1 MFNVKKM
8 KIAFVI
14 HGLSMGGAEK
24 FLIYLVNRLSDI
36 GHDPIIITLSNDKTL
51 LHEVNK
57 NVTVITILRK
67 HKFDLSVTAK
77 IRKTLVAHEID
88 SVFCINMFSFF
99 LTKLGLLFN
108 KNIQF
113 YLSLHSTDPVSFKN
127 HIANYIYFRFVN
139 RKDIVVYICQNQKNF
154 LKRKYFISSFHD
166 EVIYNGIDTAF
177 FDPALFSDFNAQLL
191 RDQYGISSSDML
203 ILKVAR
209 LRIEKGHIDAIQ
221 ALSILHTQFSLKAHL
236 LFVGNGDEPFITSL
250 KDLTRKSGLD
260 GFVHFSG
267 IQSDVRKFYMISS
280 IFTLTSHSIETFSLA
295 ALEAMSFSLPCSLT
309 DIGGANEM
317 ISEGING
324 FLTQP
329 HNSFSIAE
337 SWNHLLN
344 GQFDKQQIRGLVL
357 QQFTSNKMLD
367 QYINLLKQNSIQFNN

>member
-1 MFNVKKM
+1 
-8 KIAFVI
+8 
-14 HGLSMGGAEK
+14 
-24 FLIYLVNRLSDI
+24 
-36 GHDPIIITLSNDKTL
+36 
-51 LHEVNK
+51 
-57 NVTVITILRK
+57 
-67 HKFDLSVTAK
+67 
-77 IRKTLVAHEID
+77 
-88 SVFCINMFSFF
+88 
-99 LTKLGLLFN
+99 
-108 KNIQF
+108 
-113 YLSLHSTDPVSFKN
+113 LHSTDPVSFKN

>member
-24 FLIYLVNRLSDI
+24 FLIYLVNRLSDL

-51 LHEVNK
+51 LHELNK
-57 NVTVITILRK
+57 NVSVFTILRS
-67 HKFDLSVTAK
+67 HKFDFSVANR
-77 IRKTLVAHEID
+77 IRQTIRAQEID
-88 SVFCINMFSFF
+88 HIFCINMFSFF
-99 LTKLGLLFN
+99 LTKLGLLFS
-108 KNIQF
+108 KQIQF

-127 HIANYIYFRFVN
+127 QLANLIYFRFVN
-139 RKDIVVYICQNQKNF
+139 RKDIVIYICQNQKNF

-166 EVIYNGIDTAF
+166 EVIYNGIDTSF
-177 FDPALFSDFNAQLL
+177 FDPALFSDFNTQSLKE
-191 RDQYGISSSDML
+191 QYGMSPSDML

-209 LRIEKGHIDAIQ
+209 LRIEKGHVDAIQ
-221 ALSILHTQFSLKAHL
+221 ALSILHSQFSLKAHL
-236 LFVGNGDEPFITSL
+236 LFVGNGDEVFISSL
-250 KDLTRKSGLD
+250 KDLASKFGLD
-260 GFVHFSG
+260 GYIHFSG

-309 DIGGANEM
+309 DIGGASEM
-317 ISEGING
+317 ISEGVNG

-337 SWNHLLN
+337 SWHKLLN
-344 GQFDKQQIRGLVL
+344 GQFDKQKIRRLVI
-357 QQFTSNKMLD
+357 QKFTSNRMLD
-367 QYINLLKQNSIQFNN
+367 QYIKLLNENNIHYNN